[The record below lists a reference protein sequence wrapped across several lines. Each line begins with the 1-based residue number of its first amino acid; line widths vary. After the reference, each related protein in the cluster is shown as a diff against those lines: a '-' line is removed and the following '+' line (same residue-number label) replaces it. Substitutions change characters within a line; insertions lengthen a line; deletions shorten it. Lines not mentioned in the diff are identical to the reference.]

1 MGTTAGDYGFV
12 LERRFFGAPQES
24 DAFPTMAAHL
34 VAEAAEMTTQ
44 DWDDVAARVPGIAWV
59 ASADSDMV
67 AASGG
72 RLAVPGHP
80 SGDGVSPEDN
90 FSRLVPSASRG
101 ETEAYLQMLRECN
114 PKMAGHPALV
124 ALNAAAIIQ
133 TTPSFRALAAMPAA
147 TKAQRPFA
155 LEPATVVVAADLD
168 NDQLTVWRAVAGKD
182 NPPPFG
188 EPYATASLGDPD
200 SLQGLATELFAAMS
214 SPEPPVLDKRYTAV
228 PRLAGTAVLDGM
240 WRRPEGWPPL
250 DDDPG
255 GRSGQINPSP
265 PPPDTAGNGRGKPRC
280 LKPTTSAGAKGPLCT
295 HPKPPVLGMECAGG
309 HRRTR

>member
-12 LERRFFGAPQES
+12 LEKRFFGAPQES

-34 VAEAAEMTTQ
+34 AAEAAEMSTQ
-44 DWDDVAARVPGIAWV
+44 DWDDIAARIPNLAWV

-72 RLAVPGHP
+72 RLAVPTHP
-80 SGDGVSPEDN
+80 SGDRAGSEDN
-90 FSRLVPSASRG
+90 FSRLVPSASHT
-101 ETEAYLQMLRECN
+101 ETEAYLQMLRDCN

-147 TKAQRPFA
+147 TKAQRPFS

-188 EPYATASLGDPD
+188 EPYATVNLGDND

-214 SPEPPVLDKRYTAV
+214 SPEPPVLPKRYTAV
-228 PRLAGTAVLDGM
+228 PRLAGTEVLDGM
-240 WRRPEGWPPL
+240 WRRPESYPPF

-255 GRSGQINPSP
+255 GRGGHINPSP
-265 PPPDTAGNGRGKPRC
+265 PRPDSGGARSDGRC
-280 LKPTTSAGAKGPLCT
+280 LKPTTSAGASGPR
-295 HPKPPVLGMECAGG
+295 CAQLQPQAVGARCAAG
-309 HRRTR
+309 HKRTR